1 MSALAQA
8 INAFA
13 QNDGDHATPIA
24 ALSFHRRQS
33 PTEPL
38 HCVYG
43 FGLGVVVQG
52 AKQVTLADRVVEYGP
67 GQCLL
72 ATMDLP
78 VFSCITRASQREPF
92 LGLMLAL
99 DTHSI
104 VQMATE
110 MQLLRPEKDS
120 TCQPVTVQALDSAL
134 TDALIRLVNLLN
146 EPALAPRLAP
156 LIQQEITIRLLT
168 GPHGPQLLHLVAVG
182 SPSQKIAR
190 AVTWLKQNYTQPMN
204 ADELAAYAGMGAS
217 TFRHHFRAI
226 TGMSPLQFQKQL
238 RLQQARQLMLN
249 QNLDA
254 GHVGGL
260 VGYESA
266 SQFNREYSRLFGEPP
281 HRDVRRMRV
290 SASQSSQ

>member
-13 QNDGDHATPIA
+13 QIDGDHATPIA

-78 VFSCITRASQREPF
+78 VFSCITQASQREPF

-99 DTHSI
+99 DAHSI

-120 TCQPVTVQALDSAL
+120 TCQPVTVQALDNAL

-190 AVTWLKQNYTQPMN
+190 AVTWLKQNYTLPMHV
-204 ADELAAYAGMGAS
+204 DELAAYAGMGSS

-290 SASQSSQ
+290 SASPSSQ

>member
-13 QNDGDHATPIA
+13 RTDGDHATAIPS
-24 ALSFHRRQS
+24 LTFHRRKS
-33 PTEPL
+33 PTDPL

-43 FGLGVVVQG
+43 FGLGVVAQG
-52 AKQVTLADRVVEYGP
+52 AKQVALVDRVVDYGP
-67 GQCLL
+67 NQCLL
-72 ATMDLP
+72 TTIDLP
-78 VFSCITRASQREPF
+78 VLSRVTQASMREPF

-99 DTHSI
+99 DAHAI
-104 VQMATE
+104 VQLAAE
-110 MQLLRPEKDS
+110 MQLHRPTKDS
-120 TCQPVTVQALDSAL
+120 AFLPVTVQKMDNALA
-134 TDALIRLVNLLN
+134 DALMRMVNLLN
-146 EPALAPRLAP
+146 EPVLAPRLAP

-168 GPHGPQLLHLVAVG
+168 GPHGPQLLHLAAVG
-182 SPSQKIAR
+182 SPSQKIAK
-190 AVTWLKQNYTQPMN
+190 AVAWLKQNYTQPMD
-204 ADELAAYAGMGAS
+204 AGELATRAGMSPS

-266 SQFNREYSRLFGEPP
+266 SQFNREYSRLFGAPP
-281 HRDVRRMRV
+281 QRDVKRMRI
-290 SASQSSQ
+290 STSEATS

>member
-1 MSALAQA
+1 MSALAHA

-13 QNDGDHATPIA
+13 PTDGDHITPIPS
-24 ALSFHRRQS
+24 LTFHRRHS

-38 HCVYG
+38 HCIYG
-43 FGLGVVVQG
+43 FGLGVVAQG
-52 AKQVTLADRVVEYGP
+52 AKQVTLVDRVVEYGP
-67 GQCLL
+67 SQCLL
-72 ATMDLP
+72 ATIDLP
-78 VFSCITRASQREPF
+78 VLSRVTQASSREPY

-99 DTHSI
+99 DAHSI
-104 VQMATE
+104 VQIAAE
-110 MQLLRPEKDS
+110 MQLLRPAKD
-120 TCQPVTVQALDSAL
+120 TACQPVTVQKLDNALA
-134 TDALIRLVNLLN
+134 DALIRMVNLLN

-168 GPHGPQLLHLVAVG
+168 GPHGPQLLHLVAAG
-182 SPSQKIAR
+182 SPSQKIAK
-190 AVTWLKQNYTQPMN
+190 AVAWLKQNYTQPMN
-204 ADELAAYAGMGAS
+204 ADELAARAGMSSS

-238 RLQQARQLMLN
+238 RLQEARQLMLN

-266 SQFNREYSRLFGEPP
+266 SQFNREYSRLFGAPP
-281 HRDVRRMRV
+281 QRDVRRMRV
-290 SASQSSQ
+290 STSQSSQ